1 MQTYLVGGAV
11 RDALMGLPVRD
22 RDWVVV
28 GSTPQAMVDAG
39 FVPVGRDFPVFLHP
53 HSKEEYALART
64 ERKTAP
70 GYRGF
75 AIHADP
81 AVTLEEDLARRDL
94 SINAMAVPADAVRPD
109 GSLNTSDLIDPFGG
123 AQDVAG
129 AVLRHC
135 TEAFRED
142 PVRILRLARFAARFA
157 HFNLAAA
164 TQQLMQDMVQAGEV
178 QHLVAERV
186 WQEIAKGLME
196 PAPSRMFEVLRACG
210 ALAVVLPEVDAWWG
224 VLQPAEHHPEIDTG
238 IHLGLVLDAAARA
251 HAPLE
256 VRFACLMLDL
266 GKANTPADQW
276 PRHIGHE
283 LRSVEIL
290 RAVCQRLRVPQA
302 CAELAAVVARE
313 HGNIHRSA
321 SLDAAATLHLLE
333 RCDAFRKP
341 ARFATIVQACACDA
355 LVRLGREQEA
365 FSQGERLLQALQAA
379 LAIDSTAIAQMAMQA
394 GAQGPA
400 VGQAL
405 AKARE
410 LAIAQCQEMSLR
422 GALATRQSLPARGH
436 GLPRPAAS

>member
-11 RDALMGLPVRD
+11 RDTLMGLPVRD

-53 HSKEEYALART
+53 HTKEEYALART

-94 SINAMAVPADAVRPD
+94 SINAMAVPADALLPD
-109 GSLNTSDLIDPFGG
+109 GSFDLAALIDPFGG
-123 AQDVAG
+123 AHDVA
-129 AVLRHC
+129 ASVLRHC

-142 PVRILRLARFAARFA
+142 PVRILRLARFAARFV
-157 HFNLAAA
+157 HFSVSSASLR
-164 TQQLMQDMVQAGEV
+164 LMLDMVQAGEV

-186 WQEIAKGLME
+186 WQELSKGLMQ
-196 PAPSRMFEVLRACG
+196 AQPSRMLAILRDCG
-210 ALAVVLPEVDAWWG
+210 ALAVLLPEVDALWG
-224 VLQPAEHHPEIDTG
+224 VPQPAEHHPEIDTG
-238 IHLGLVLDAAARA
+238 IHLGMVLDEAARA
-251 HAPLE
+251 QAPLE
-256 VRFACLMLDL
+256 VRFACLMHDL
-266 GKANTPADQW
+266 GKATTPAEQW

-283 LRSVEIL
+283 MRSVKLL
-290 RAVCQRLRVPQA
+290 RTLCQRLRVPQA
-302 CAELAAVVARE
+302 CAELAEVVARE

-321 SLDAAATLHLLE
+321 HLGAAATLRLLE

-341 ARFATIVQACACDA
+341 ARFAQIVQACACDA
-355 LVRLGREQEA
+355 RGRLGREHDA
-365 FSQGERLLQALQAA
+365 YSQGERLMQALQAA
-379 LAIDSTAIAQMAMQA
+379 LAIDSAAVVQAAMQA

-405 AKARE
+405 ARARE
-410 LAIAQCQEMSLR
+410 LAIAQC
-422 GALATRQSLPARGH
+422 LAPS
-436 GLPRPAAS
+436 

>member
-28 GSTPQAMVDAG
+28 GSTAQAMVDAG

-53 HSKEEYALART
+53 ISKEEYALART

-94 SINAMAVPADAVRPD
+94 SINAMAVPATAVRSD
-109 GSLNTSDLIDPFGG
+109 GSFSVADVIDPFGG
-123 AQDVAG
+123 AKDVAAG
-129 AVLRHC
+129 VLRHC

-142 PVRILRLARFAARFA
+142 PVRIMRIARFGARFAQF
-157 HFNLAAA
+157 HVAAA
-164 TQQLMQDMVQAGEV
+164 TLQLMQDMVQAGEV

-186 WQEIAKGLME
+186 WQEIAKGLMARE
-196 PAPSRMFEVLRACG
+196 PSRMLEILRDCG
-210 ALAVVLPEVDAWWG
+210 ALAVVLPEVDALWG
-224 VLQPAEHHPEIDTG
+224 VPQPAEHHPEIDTG
-238 IHLGLVLDAAARA
+238 IHLGLVLDAAARSQ
-251 HAPLE
+251 APLE
-256 VRFACLMLDL
+256 VRFACLMHDL
-266 GKANTPADQW
+266 GKGTTPAAQW

-283 LRSVEIL
+283 MRSVKLL
-290 RAVCQRLRVPQA
+290 RDICQRLRVPQA
-302 CAELAAVVARE
+302 CAELAEVVARE

-321 SLDAAATLHLLE
+321 SLNPAATLRLLE

-341 ARFATIVQACACDA
+341 ARLAQIVQACACDA
-355 LVRLGREQEA
+355 RGRLGREQDA
-365 FSQGERLLQALQAA
+365 YSQGERLLLALQSA
-379 LAIDSTAIAQMAMQA
+379 LDIDSAAIAQSAMQA

-410 LAIAQCQEMSLR
+410 LAIAQCQGEICINPSSP
-422 GALATRQSLPARGH
+422 GTQ
-436 GLPRPAAS
+436 RPSSP

>member
-11 RDALMGLPVRD
+11 RDTLMGLPVRD

-53 HSKEEYALART
+53 RSKEEYALART

-94 SINAMAVPADAVRPD
+94 SINAMAVPVAAIRPD
-109 GSLNTSDLIDPFGG
+109 GSFKAADIIDPYGG
-123 AQDVAG
+123 ARDVANG
-129 AVLRHC
+129 ILRHC
-135 TEAFRED
+135 TDAFRED
-142 PVRILRLARFAARFA
+142 PVRILRLARFAARFMQ
-157 HFNLAAA
+157 FKLADM
-164 TQQLMQDMVQAGEV
+164 TLQLLQDMVQAGEV
-178 QHLVAERV
+178 RHLVAERV

-196 PAPSRMFEVLRACG
+196 PQPSRMLALLRTCG
-210 ALAVVLPEVDAWWG
+210 ALAVVLPEVDGLWG
-224 VLQPAEHHPEIDTG
+224 VPQPAEHHPEIDTG
-238 IHLGLVLDAAARA
+238 IHLGLVLDAAALA

-256 VRFACLMLDL
+256 VRFACLMHDL
-266 GKANTPADQW
+266 GKASTPVDQW

-283 LRSVEIL
+283 MRSVKRL
-290 RAVCQRLRVPQA
+290 RNVCQRLRVPQA
-302 CAELAAVVARE
+302 CAELAEVVARE

-321 SLDAAATLHLLE
+321 SLGPAATLRLLE

-341 ARFATIVQACACDA
+341 ARFTYIVQACACDA
-355 LVRLGREQEA
+355 RGRLGREQDA
-365 FSQGERLLQALQAA
+365 YSQGERLLLALQAA
-379 LAIDSTAIAQMAMQA
+379 LEIDSTAIAQAAMQA

-400 VGQAL
+400 VGLAL
-405 AKARE
+405 ANARE
-410 LAIAQCQEMSLR
+410 LAISHCL
-422 GALATRQSLPARGH
+422 
-436 GLPRPAAS
+436 AAS

>member
-28 GSTPQAMVDAG
+28 GSTAQAMLDAG

-94 SINAMAVPADAVRPD
+94 SLNAMAVPAAAVRSD
-109 GSLNTSDLIDPFGG
+109 GSFSVADVIDPFGG
-123 AQDVAG
+123 AQDLQAG
-129 AVLRHC
+129 VLRHC

-157 HFNLAAA
+157 HFRVAPA
-164 TQQLMQDMVQAGEV
+164 TLQLMHAMVQAGEV

-186 WQEIAKGLME
+186 WQEMAKGLME
-196 PAPSRMFEVLRACG
+196 PQPSRMFEILRDCG
-210 ALAVVLPEVDAWWG
+210 ALAVVLPEVHALWG
-224 VLQPAEHHPEIDTG
+224 VPQPAEHHPEIDTG
-238 IHLGLVLDAAARA
+238 VHLGLVLDAAARA

-256 VRFACLMLDL
+256 VRFACLMHDL
-266 GKANTPADQW
+266 GKGTTPAAQW
-276 PRHIGHE
+276 PRHMGHE
-283 LRSVEIL
+283 MRSVKLL
-290 RAVCQRLRVPQA
+290 RNICQRLRVPQA
-302 CAELAAVVARE
+302 CAELAEVVARE

-321 SLDAAATLHLLE
+321 SLNAAATLRLLE

-341 ARFATIVQACACDA
+341 QRMAQIVQACECDA
-355 LVRLGREQEA
+355 RGRLGREQDA
-365 FSQGERLLQALQAA
+365 YTQGKRLLRSLQVALD
-379 LAIDSTAIAQMAMQA
+379 IDSAAIAHAAMQA
-394 GAQGPA
+394 GAKGPA
-400 VGQAL
+400 IGQAL
-405 AKARE
+405 AEARGA
-410 LAIAQCQEMSLR
+410 AIAHAL
-422 GALATRQSLPARGH
+422 GAAQ
-436 GLPRPAAS
+436 GLQNQG

>member
-22 RDWVVV
+22 RDWAVV
-28 GSTPQAMVDAG
+28 GSTAQAMLDAG

-75 AIHADP
+75 VVHADP

-94 SINAMAVPADAVRPD
+94 SINAMAVPAAAVRAD
-109 GSLNTSDLIDPFGG
+109 GSFSVAAVIDPFGG
-123 AQDVAG
+123 AQDLQAG
-129 AVLRHC
+129 VLRHC

-157 HFNLAAA
+157 HFHVAPA
-164 TQQLMQDMVQAGEV
+164 TLQLMHAMVQAGEV

-186 WQEIAKGLME
+186 WQEMAKGLME
-196 PAPSRMFEVLRACG
+196 PQPSRMLEILRDCG
-210 ALAVVLPEVDAWWG
+210 ALAVVLPEVHALWG
-224 VLQPAEHHPEIDTG
+224 VPQPAEHHPEIDTG

-256 VRFACLMLDL
+256 VRFACLMHDL
-266 GKANTPADQW
+266 GKGTTPAAQW
-276 PRHIGHE
+276 PRHVGHE
-283 LRSVEIL
+283 MRSVKLL
-290 RAVCQRLRVPQA
+290 RNIGQRLRVPQA
-302 CAELAAVVARE
+302 CAELAEVVARE

-321 SLDAAATLHLLE
+321 SLNAAATLRLLE

-341 ARFATIVQACACDA
+341 ARMVQIVQACACDA
-355 LVRLGREQEA
+355 RGRLGREQDA
-365 FSQGERLLQALQAA
+365 YSQGERLLRALQAA
-379 LAIDSTAIAQMAMQA
+379 LDIDSAAIAHAAMQA
-394 GAQGPA
+394 GAKGPA
-400 VGQAL
+400 IGQAL
-405 AKARE
+405 AEARE
-410 LAIAQCQEMSLR
+410 AAIAHAL
-422 GALATRQSLPARGH
+422 GAAQ
-436 GLPRPAAS
+436 GLQNQG

>member
-28 GSTPQAMVDAG
+28 GSTAQAMVDVG

-53 HSKEEYALART
+53 RSKEEYALART

-94 SINAMAVPADAVRPD
+94 SINAMAVPADAVRSD
-109 GSLNTSDLIDPFGG
+109 GGISAADVIDPFGG
-123 AQDVAG
+123 AQDLADG
-129 AVLRHC
+129 VLRHC
-135 TEAFRED
+135 TDAFRED
-142 PVRILRLARFAARFA
+142 PVRILRLARFAARFVQ
-157 HFNLAAA
+157 FNVASA
-164 TQQLMQDMVQAGEV
+164 TLQLMCDMVQAGEV

-196 PAPSRMFEVLRACG
+196 PQPSRMLAVLRECG
-210 ALAVVLPEVDAWWG
+210 ALAVVLPEVDALWG
-224 VLQPAEHHPEIDTG
+224 VPQPVEHHPEIDTG
-238 IHLGLVLDAAARA
+238 IHLGLVLDATARA
-251 HAPLE
+251 AAPLE
-256 VRFACLMLDL
+256 VRFACLMHDL
-266 GKANTPADQW
+266 GKAATPAAQW

-283 LRSVEIL
+283 MRSVTLL
-290 RAVCQRLRVPQA
+290 RNVCQRLCVPQA
-302 CAELAAVVARE
+302 CGELAEVVARE

-321 SLDAAATLHLLE
+321 SLGAAATLRLLE

-341 ARFATIVQACACDA
+341 ARFAHVVQACACDA
-355 LVRLGREQEA
+355 RGRLGREQDGY
-365 FSQGERLLQALQAA
+365 SQGERLLQALQAA
-379 LAIDSTAIAQMAMQA
+379 LDIDSAAVAQAAMQS
-394 GAQGPA
+394 GAHGPA

-405 AKARE
+405 AQARE
-410 LAIAQCQEMSLR
+410 LAIAQLGS
-422 GALATRQSLPARGH
+422 
-436 GLPRPAAS
+436 AS

>member
-11 RDALMGLPVRD
+11 RDSLMGLPVRD

-53 HSKEEYALART
+53 RSKEEYALART

-94 SINAMAVPADAVRPD
+94 SINAMAVPADALLPD
-109 GSLNTSDLIDPFGG
+109 GSFVPAALIDPFGG
-123 AQDVAG
+123 AHDVAAG
-129 AVLRHC
+129 VLRHC

-157 HFNLAAA
+157 HFVVPRVTL
-164 TQQLMQDMVQAGEV
+164 QLLQDMVQAGEV

-186 WQEIAKGLME
+186 WQELAKGLME
-196 PAPSRMFEVLRACG
+196 PQPSRMLALLRDCG
-210 ALAVVLPEVDAWWG
+210 ALAVLLPEVAALWR
-224 VLQPAEHHPEIDTG
+224 VPQPAEHHPEIDAG
-238 IHLGLVLDAAARA
+238 IHLGRVLDAAARA
-251 HAPLE
+251 QAPLE
-256 VRFACLMLDL
+256 VRFACLVHDL
-266 GKANTPADQW
+266 GKATTPAEQW
-276 PRHIGHE
+276 PRPMGHE
-283 LRSVEIL
+283 MRSVKLL
-290 RAVCQRLRVPQA
+290 RTLCQRLRVPQA
-302 CAELAAVVARE
+302 CAELAEVVARE

-321 SLDAAATLHLLE
+321 SLGAAALLRLLE

-341 ARFATIVQACACDA
+341 ARFAHIVQACACDA
-355 LVRLGREQEA
+355 RGRLGREDDA
-365 FSQGERLLQALQAA
+365 YSQGERLLQTLQAA
-379 LAIDSTAIAQMAMQA
+379 LAIDSSAIAQAAMQA

-410 LAIAQCQEMSLR
+410 LAIAQC
-422 GALATRQSLPARGH
+422 LATS
-436 GLPRPAAS
+436 

>member
-1 MQTYLVGGAV
+1 
-11 RDALMGLPVRD
+11 
-22 RDWVVV
+22 
-28 GSTPQAMVDAG
+28 
-39 FVPVGRDFPVFLHP
+39 
-53 HSKEEYALART
+53 
-64 ERKTAP
+64 
-70 GYRGF
+70 
-75 AIHADP
+75 
-81 AVTLEEDLARRDL
+81 
-94 SINAMAVPADAVRPD
+94 
-109 GSLNTSDLIDPFGG
+109 
-123 AQDVAG
+123 
-129 AVLRHC
+129 
-135 TEAFRED
+135 
-142 PVRILRLARFAARFA
+142 
-157 HFNLAAA
+157 
-164 TQQLMQDMVQAGEV
+164 
-178 QHLVAERV
+178 
-186 WQEIAKGLME
+186 
-196 PAPSRMFEVLRACG
+196 MFEVLRACG

-256 VRFACLMLDL
+256 VRFACLMHDL

-283 LRSVEIL
+283 MRSVEIL

-302 CAELAAVVARE
+302 CAELAEVVARE
-313 HGNIHRSA
+313 HGNIQLST

-394 GAQGPA
+394 GAHGPA

-422 GALATRQSLPARGH
+422 GALTTRQSLPARDH
-436 GLPRPAAS
+436 GLPRPAASQ

>member
-1 MQTYLVGGAV
+1 MEIYLVGGAV

-28 GSTPQAMVDAG
+28 GSTVQAMVDAG

-53 HSKEEYALART
+53 TNKEEYALART

-94 SINAMAVPADAVRPD
+94 SINAMAVPAAAVRSD
-109 GSLNTSDLIDPFGG
+109 GSFSAADVIDPFGG
-123 AQDVAG
+123 AQDIAAG
-129 AVLRHC
+129 VLRHC
-135 TEAFRED
+135 TDAFRED
-142 PVRILRLARFAARFA
+142 PVRILRIARFAARFA
-157 HFNLAAA
+157 KFHVAAA
-164 TQQLMQDMVQAGEV
+164 TQQLMHDMVQAGEV

-186 WQEIAKGLME
+186 WQEISKGLME
-196 PAPSRMFEVLRACG
+196 HKPARMLEILRDCG
-210 ALAVVLPEVDAWWG
+210 ALAVVLPEVHALWG
-224 VLQPAEHHPEIDTG
+224 VPQPAEYHPEIDTG

-251 HAPLE
+251 QAPLE
-256 VRFACLMLDL
+256 VRIACLMHDL
-266 GKANTPADQW
+266 GKGTTPSAQW

-283 LRSVEIL
+283 MRSVKLL
-290 RAVCQRLRVPQA
+290 RNICQRLRVPQA
-302 CAELAAVVARE
+302 CAELAEVVARE

-321 SLDAAATLHLLE
+321 SLNAAATLRLLE

-341 ARFATIVQACACDA
+341 QRMVQIVQACACDA
-355 LVRLGREQEA
+355 QGRPGREA
-365 FSQGERLLQALQAA
+365 DPYSQGARLLQALHAA
-379 LAIDSTAIAQMAMQA
+379 LDIDSTAIAQAAMQA

-410 LAIAQCQEMSLR
+410 RAIAQR
-422 GALATRQSLPARGH
+422 V
-436 GLPRPAAS
+436 AASSAAPLP

>member
-28 GSTPQAMVDAG
+28 GSSAQAMVDAG

-53 HSKEEYALART
+53 RSKEEYALART

-94 SINAMAVPADAVRPD
+94 SINAIAVPADAVRPD
-109 GSLNTSDLIDPFGG
+109 GTINTATLIDPFGG
-123 AQDVAG
+123 AQDLADG
-129 AVLRHC
+129 VLRHC
-135 TEAFRED
+135 TDAFRED

-157 HFNLAAA
+157 QFNVASA
-164 TQQLMQDMVQAGEV
+164 TLQLMCDMVQAGEV

-196 PAPSRMFEVLRACG
+196 PQPSRMLAVLRDCG
-210 ALAVVLPEVDAWWG
+210 ALAFVLPEVDALWG
-224 VLQPAEHHPEIDTG
+224 VPQPVEHHPEIDTG

-251 HAPLE
+251 AAPLE
-256 VRFACLMLDL
+256 VRFACLMHDL
-266 GKANTPADQW
+266 GKATTPAEQW

-283 LRSVEIL
+283 MRSVTLL
-290 RAVCQRLRVPQA
+290 RNVCQRLRVPQA
-302 CAELAAVVARE
+302 CAELAEVVARE

-321 SLDAAATLHLLE
+321 SLSAAATLRLLE

-341 ARFATIVQACACDA
+341 ARFAHIVQACACDA
-355 LVRLGREQEA
+355 RGRLGRENDSY
-365 FSQGERLLQALQAA
+365 SQGERLIQALHAA
-379 LAIDSTAIAQMAMQA
+379 LGIDSAAVAQVAMQS
-394 GAQGPA
+394 GAKGPA

-405 AKARE
+405 AQARE
-410 LAIAQCQEMSLR
+410 LAIAQL
-422 GALATRQSLPARGH
+422 GPA
-436 GLPRPAAS
+436 S

>member
-1 MQTYLVGGAV
+1 MQIYLVGGAV
-11 RDALMGLPVRD
+11 RDSLMGLPVRD

-53 HSKEEYALART
+53 RSKEEYALART

-94 SINAMAVPADAVRPD
+94 SINAMAVPADALLPD
-109 GSLNTSDLIDPFGG
+109 GSFVPAALIDPFSG
-123 AQDVAG
+123 AHDVAAG
-129 AVLRHC
+129 VLRHC

-157 HFNLAAA
+157 HFTISRVTL
-164 TQQLMQDMVQAGEV
+164 QLLQDMVQAGEV

-186 WQEIAKGLME
+186 WQEVAKGLME
-196 PAPSRMFEVLRACG
+196 PQPSRMLALLRDCG
-210 ALAVVLPEVDAWWG
+210 ALAVLLPEVDALWG
-224 VLQPAEHHPEIDTG
+224 LPQPAQHHPEIDAG
-238 IHLGLVLDAAARA
+238 IQLGRVLDAAAGA
-251 HAPLE
+251 QAPLE
-256 VRFACLMLDL
+256 VRFACLVHDL
-266 GKANTPADQW
+266 GKGTTPADPW
-276 PRHIGHE
+276 PRPIGYE
-283 LRSVEIL
+283 LRSVELL
-290 RAVCQRLRVPQA
+290 RNICQRLRVPQA
-302 CAELAAVVARE
+302 CAELAEVVARE

-321 SLDAAATLHLLE
+321 NLGAAATLRLLE

-341 ARFATIVQACACDA
+341 ARFAQIVQACACDA
-355 LVRLGREQEA
+355 RGRLGREHDA
-365 FSQGERLLQALQAA
+365 YSQGERLLQALQAA
-379 LAIDSTAIAQMAMQA
+379 LAIDSSAIAQAAMQA

-410 LAIAQCQEMSLR
+410 LAIAQCL
-422 GALATRQSLPARGH
+422 
-436 GLPRPAAS
+436 AASKRGLQDQR